1 MSDFSLT
8 LVLQIKT
15 SKIINDMAKVQQK
28 SEKITAFGGIFF
40 VLDKFDS
47 ILSSVIDSHLGLRST
62 LIGYQYSEIIRAVFS
77 VFCCG
82 GDCMEDLNLYLK
94 DVLTERPHT
103 RVPSAD
109 TVLRGIEELATE
121 NISYTVEKTGNVY
134 DFNTAEKLNQLLIKL
149 LLATGQLT
157 EGGAYDVDFDHQF
170 LEADKYDSKRTYKG
184 FDGYSPG
191 VFTIG
196 GLIAYLENRDGNC
209 NVRFKQA
216 ETHRRLFEMM
226 SLFGIHVRSFRAD
239 CGSYGEDIV
248 KVVMEHTEKFYIR
261 AERYAGLYEK
271 VKRQTGWTTVEIGF
285 QQYDVQSFPF
295 ESFGD
300 VKHCRLVVQRQRK
313 QKGEQ
318 LDLFDGE
325 YTYRC
330 ILTNDWDMTDEEIIL
345 HYNKRGSAEQVFDRQ
360 NNDFGWAHLP
370 KSFMNQNTVFLLITA
385 MAANFYR
392 YIVALPL
399 MAVLF
404 GIKATDRVKS
414 FLFRFIAVPAK
425 WIMTARQYVLNIYT
439 ENRAYARPFKTEF
452 G

>member
-1 MSDFSLT
+1 
-8 LVLQIKT
+8 
-15 SKIINDMAKVQQK
+15 MAKVQQK
-28 SEKITAFGGIFF
+28 SEKISAFGGIFF
-40 VLDKFDS
+40 VLDKFDR
-47 ILSSVIDSHLGLRST
+47 ILSSVIDSHLGLRSK

-82 GDCMEDLNLYLK
+82 GECMEDLNLYLK
-94 DVLTERPHT
+94 DVLAERPHT
-103 RVPSAD
+103 RIPSAD

-121 NISYTVEKTGNVY
+121 N
-134 DFNTAEKLNQLLIKL
+134 
-149 LLATGQLT
+149 
-157 EGGAYDVDFDHQF
+157 
-170 LEADKYDSKRTYKG
+170 
-184 FDGYSPG
+184 
-191 VFTIG
+191 
-196 GLIAYLENRDGNC
+196 
-209 NVRFKQA
+209 
-216 ETHRRLFEMM
+216 
-226 SLFGIHVRSFRAD
+226 
-239 CGSYGEDIV
+239 
-248 KVVMEHTEKFYIR
+248 IR

-295 ESFGD
+295 ESFED
-300 VKHCRLVVQRQRK
+300 VKHCRLVVQRQRM

-318 LDLFDGE
+318 LDIFDGE

-330 ILTNDWDMTDEEIIL
+330 ILTNDWDMTDQEIIQ
-345 HYNKRGSAEQVFDRQ
+345 HYNKRGTAEQVFNRQ

-370 KSFMNQNTVFLLITA
+370 KSFMNQNTVCLLITA

-425 WIMTARQYVLNIYT
+425 WVRTARQYKLNIYSNKPYKLIW
-439 ENRAYARPFKTEF
+439 EH